1 MGSSIVSGINHGIYS
16 PEAYALGCT
25 GKTVTELDLTA
36 SGILL
41 RTDWGVHGDD
51 SVSGRFSEN

>member
-1 MGSSIVSGINHGIYS
+1 M
-16 PEAYALGCT
+16 
-25 GKTVTELDLTA
+25 TELDLTA